1 MYFADVSEA
10 YGSRSTPVPARWSS
24 ASYLFTRSRATTSP
38 GSARSRRSEYAANT
52 PRRGARNAAP
62 FITIRIAAATAN
74 FRLNEGDP
82 GSEPFAAIHQTTGFA
97 TTTYRVRSAHQ
108 IGPRSNTHSVP

>member
-38 GSARSRRSEYAANT
+38 GSARSLRSEYAAKT
-52 PRRGARNAAP
+52 PRRGGGNAAP
-62 FITIRIAAATAN
+62 FITIRIAAAPPN
-74 FRLNEGDP
+74 VRLNDGDA
-82 GSEPFAAIHQTTGFA
+82 GSEPFAAIHQATGVA
-97 TTTYRVRSAHQ
+97 TTT
-108 IGPRSNTHSVP
+108 

>member
-38 GSARSRRSEYAANT
+38 GSARSLRSEYASKT
-52 PRRGARNAAP
+52 PRRGEMNAAP

-74 FRLNEGDP
+74 FRLNDGEA
-82 GSEPFAAIHQTTGFA
+82 GSEPLAPLHQTKGGAA
-97 TTTYRVRSAHQ
+97 TAERARSPHP
-108 IGPRSNTHSVP
+108 IGPRADTH